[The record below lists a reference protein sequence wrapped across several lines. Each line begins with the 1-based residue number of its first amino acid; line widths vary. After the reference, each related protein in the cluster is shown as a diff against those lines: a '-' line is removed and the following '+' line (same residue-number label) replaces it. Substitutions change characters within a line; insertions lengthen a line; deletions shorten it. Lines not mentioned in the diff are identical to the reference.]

1 MLLNCDLGESYGSWT
16 MGQDAKA
23 MPHIDQ
29 ANIACGFH
37 AGDPLA
43 MQRTL
48 ALAKTH
54 GVMVG
59 AHPAYPDLVGFG
71 RRSMNCSAQEIVA
84 FMHYQIAALEGMAA
98 CQGLVLS
105 YVKPHGALYNDM
117 MSKSSVRDAV
127 MQAVSSYPTRL
138 SFNGDS
144 APSLKLMLQANAYAK
159 DHLKQAQELNLELYF
174 EAFADRCYE
183 DDGSL
188 MARSKAGA
196 VLDHDAMLKQVQ
208 QLTQTGTI
216 TTASGA
222 ALKLQVDS
230 LCVHGDN
237 DAGIAA
243 IESIRKLMENPSTD
257 QA

>member
-16 MGQDAKA
+16 IGQDAKA

-37 AGDPLA
+37 AGDPLV

-48 ALAKTH
+48 ALAKEH

-98 CQGLVLS
+98 CQGLTLS
-105 YVKPHGALYNDM
+105 YVKPHGAIYNDM
-117 MSKSSVRDAV
+117 MSQASVIDAV
-127 MQAVSSYPTRL
+127 MQAVSSYQTRA
-138 SFNGDS
+138 SKGR
-144 APSLKLMLQANAYAK
+144 PPLKLMLQANAFAK
-159 DHLKQAQELNLELYF
+159 DHLEKAQALNLQLYF
-174 EAFADRCYE
+174 EAFADRGYE

-188 MARSKAGA
+188 MARSKTGA
-196 VLDHDAMLKQVQ
+196 VLDHDAMLKQVK
-208 QLTQTGTI
+208 QLIQTGTI
-216 TTASGA
+216 TTVSGA
-222 ALKLQVDS
+222 ALKLHVDS

-243 IESIRKLMENPSTD
+243 IESIRGLMQSPTAD
-257 QA
+257 QP